1 MAPVRTLEGLRI
13 WELSSTP
20 AAAFAGRL
28 LVDLGAEVDLLEGQD
43 GHALRRLPPI
53 VAGESALFDYL
64 CHGKRTRPLTRG
76 MTAELTGVN
85 AVIHDGALPDDWR
98 EALESLPR
106 PTRGRVVAAVTPYG
120 ETGPKRHW
128 QGSEISLYQAGGE
141 GYLMPSGLA
150 HEWFPD
156 RPPIGVGRY
165 VANYQAGLTVGL
177 TLLAGL
183 RVSRDAD
190 VTEWIDISVQEAQL
204 SLNYFTVAR
213 HVDGAAENR
222 VNRAFKYG
230 GVLPCR
236 DGYVEILTLEEKQW
250 EGLVRMMGDPAWA
263 SAERFRD
270 PIERAKNGDEINV
283 HLRAWAAERSGA
295 EVVALASANG
305 APCGPYVA
313 PEHLADLPQIQAR
326 GFFREVDGRLR
337 PGSPWIIERTDP
349 GAAT

>member
-1 MAPVRTLEGLRI
+1 MRTLEGLRV

-20 AAAFAGRL
+20 AAAFAGSL
-28 LVDLGAEVDLLEGQD
+28 LADLGADVDLLEGPG
-43 GHALRRLPPI
+43 GHALRRLPPF
-53 VAGESALFDYL
+53 VAGESTLFDYL
-64 CHGKRTRPLTRG
+64 CHGKRARSLVDG
-76 MTAELTGVN
+76 LVGDLSEVN

-98 EALESLPR
+98 AALESLP
-106 PTRGRVVAAVTPYG
+106 PPSRGRVVAAVTPYG

-128 QGSEISLYQAGGE
+128 QGSELSLYQAGGE

-156 RPPIGVGRY
+156 RSPIGVGRY

-183 RVSRDAD
+183 RVSRKARA
-190 VTEWIDISVQEAQL
+190 TEWIDISVQEAQL

-213 HVDGAAENR
+213 FVDGSVENR

-236 DGYVEILTLEEKQW
+236 DGYVEILTLEENQW
-250 EGLVRMMGDPAWA
+250 AGLVRMMGDPEWA
-263 SAERFRD
+263 SAARFRD
-270 PIERAKNGDEINV
+270 PLERAKNGDEVNT
-283 HLRAWAAERSGA
+283 HLRAWAAERTTV
-295 EVVALASANG
+295 EVVALAAANG

-313 PEHLADLPQIQAR
+313 PEDLADMPQIRAR
-326 GFFREVDGRLR
+326 GFLHDVDGRPR
-337 PGSPWIIERTDP
+337 PGVPWIIERTKV
-349 GAAT
+349 GEAL

>member
-1 MAPVRTLEGLRI
+1 MASVKTLEGLRV
-13 WELSSTP
+13 WEFSSTP

-28 LVDLGAEVDLLEGQD
+28 LVDLGAEVDLLEGLA
-43 GHALRRLPPI
+43 GHPLRRLPPL
-53 VAGESALFDYL
+53 VAGASTLFDYL
-64 CHGKRTRPLTRG
+64 CHGKRVRSLARAT
-76 MTAELTGVN
+76 TAELASVN

-98 EALESLPR
+98 RALGSLPQ

-120 ETGPKRHW
+120 ETGPKRDW
-128 QGSEISLYQAGGE
+128 QGSELSLYQAGGE

-165 VANYQAGLTVGL
+165 VGNYQAGLTVGL

-183 RVSRDAD
+183 RVSRQAG

-213 HVDGAAENR
+213 HVDGAPENR
-222 VNRAFKYG
+222 VSRAFKYG

-236 DGYVEILTLEEKQW
+236 DGHVEILTLEDKQW
-250 EGLVRMMGDPAWA
+250 EGLVRMMGEPAWA
-263 SAERFRD
+263 AEERFQD
-270 PIERAKNGDEINV
+270 PIERAKNGDEINA
-283 HLRAWAAERSGA
+283 HLRAWAAERSAA
-295 EVVALASANG
+295 EVVALAAANG

-313 PEHLADLPQIQAR
+313 PEDLADLPQIQAR
-326 GFFREVDGRLR
+326 GFFRAVDGRLR
-337 PGSPWIIERTDP
+337 PGSPWVIERTDP
-349 GAAT
+349 GGAP